1 MCFSA
6 SCLKYRIIFMKREQV
21 HHKCQNK
28 KEGDHLS
35 KCLSYPISDA
45 RQVMREEIV
54 KCLLQAGTVYTSYSK

>member
-1 MCFSA
+1 
-6 SCLKYRIIFMKREQV
+6 MKREQV